1 MGQGGWH
8 VLQANVPPSLVCA
21 FEVSRPPL
29 CLTRYLSYHTEQCQM
44 VGASMNLQNACP
56 QQSSNQNC
64 QVTCQDPSQ
73 SNQCVTLQSQLID
86 GSPCGQSL
94 FVSDVTCLMFDPG
107 YGGFCSG
114 GHCQAGSAFD
124 TAKVSL
130 TSQYLS
136 SDF

>member
-1 MGQGGWH
+1 MGQGAWH
-8 VLQANVPPSLVCA
+8 VLQANVPPSLVRA

-94 FVSDVTCLMFDPG
+94 FVSNVTCLTFYCATQVME
-107 YGGFCSG
+107 GFAQVVTVKLG
-114 GHCQAGSAFD
+114 AH
-124 TAKVSL
+124 L
-130 TSQYLS
+130 IPPR
-136 SDF
+136 